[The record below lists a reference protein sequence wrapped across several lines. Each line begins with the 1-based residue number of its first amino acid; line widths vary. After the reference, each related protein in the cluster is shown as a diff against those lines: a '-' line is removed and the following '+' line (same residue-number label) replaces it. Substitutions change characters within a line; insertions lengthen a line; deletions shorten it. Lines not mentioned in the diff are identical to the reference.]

1 MSLQVMFMYNVMQT
15 SQTMIFNQFFL
26 KMIKN
31 LNSTVMSLSVSQLN
45 ALQ

>member
-31 LNSTVMSLSVSQLN
+31 LNSTVMSLLVSKLN